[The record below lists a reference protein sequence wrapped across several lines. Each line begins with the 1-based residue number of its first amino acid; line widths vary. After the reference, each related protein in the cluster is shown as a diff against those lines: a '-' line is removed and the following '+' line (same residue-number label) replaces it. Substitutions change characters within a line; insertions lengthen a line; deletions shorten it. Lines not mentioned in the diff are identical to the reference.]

1 MTNLDDYYRCRD
13 DLSDYVVRDLVG
25 PLAGDTPTD
34 HENVLV
40 EAPIQRYLAGILYPQ
55 SPKTVDPFDDD
66 EQIDV
71 KLDTP
76 GEDNR
81 PERAV
86 PLSSARYPSAIGITA
101 SVDLHTQPVLEIGV
115 SAARYQP
122 EQPPDGEVTW
132 RRTPL
137 SETVQ
142 VDLQSIETTR
152 LPVASGLELYL
163 KARAGNRDGAT
174 AVTVA
179 LVNTLAQTGYRR
191 DTESFFQCEFTLRT
205 LDRPGFVDRSKLGSI
220 GTDEDARSLALLYR
234 KSPSFAVGHGTGV
247 DWGDTVTTDDGGLR
261 TDTIRATPAPHHD
274 LRLADSNPDIVSDY
288 FSMQRLATAGRSDVV
303 AGLRDF
309 VAGYRN
315 WISHRGDEVPA
326 LPGRYHSTAT
336 RHLDECRDAADRM
349 DGGVDYLASNDD
361 AWLAFQL
368 ANQAML
374 EQRSGSRRNP
384 SDDDGSAV
392 PDEHEHQ
399 WRPFQLGFILMT
411 IQGTGD
417 PECDERSLVDLLWFP
432 TGGGKTE
439 AYLGLIAFTIFLRR
453 LREVADGRTGGGLTV
468 IMRYTLR
475 LLTLQQF
482 ERAAALI
489 CACERL
495 RRENAAVL
503 GGEEISI
510 CLWVGGAAT
519 PNRLDEARHAIA
531 EARKGRTTA
540 EGNPIQLTQCPWCGH
555 QLSASNYR
563 VGGSGGGMTIA
574 CPDSGCD
581 FASGLPCYLVDEDIY
596 RLKPTLMIA
605 TVDKFASLPW
615 RDSIGGLF
623 NIDSDDRPPELIIQ
637 DELHLI
643 SGPLGTMVGLY
654 ETAID
659 LLCLDGDRA
668 PKLIASTATIRR
680 AADQVQRLY
689 DRRSFQFP
697 PPGIDAADSY
707 FAVETHPAEKGTR
720 RYLGLMAPGRSQ
732 AMLLVHSYAALLQ
745 RASEINAP
753 PSVVDPYWTLLGYFI
768 NLRVLGAAHMQVRD
782 AMRERTTVLAAQSN
796 EPSRFED
803 ASPHLRE
810 LTSRRDAFEIPEV
823 LRKLAAS
830 VDDGDCLDVV
840 LATNMISVGLDIDRL
855 GLMAVAGQPQS
866 ASEYIQAT
874 SRVGRRHPGLV
885 VVLYNAFRSRDRS
898 HYEGFVSFHNSIY
911 RQVDAS
917 SLTPFAAR
925 ARDRALH
932 AVLIGMLRAKY
943 PEYRPNDGASNTS
956 KLDIHAEWVI
966 ERIVNRI
973 ERIDPGETAMARAH
987 LHSLVEAWKRRVEE
1001 EPELYFRHDDPER
1014 SLLTDAA
1021 HPELADECGS
1031 FSTTW
1036 SMRSVDTES
1045 NLHLIR

>member
-1 MTNLDDYYRCRD
+1 MTDLQDYYRCRD

-55 SPKTVDPFDDD
+55 SPKTLDPFDDD

-71 KLDTP
+71 KSDTP

-101 SVDLHTQPVLEIGV
+101 SVDLHTQPILEIDI

-122 EQPPDGEVTW
+122 EQSPDGEVTW

-142 VDLQSIETTR
+142 VDVQTIETTR
-152 LPVASGLELYL
+152 QPVAPGLELYL
-163 KARAGNRDGAT
+163 KARPGKREGAT

-179 LVNTLAQTGYRR
+179 LINTLAEAGYRR

-205 LDRPGFVDRSKLGSI
+205 LDGPAFIDRSKLGDI
-220 GTDEDARSLALLYR
+220 GTDDDARSLALLYR

-247 DWGDTVTTDDGGLR
+247 DWDDAVTTGDGGLR
-261 TDTIRATPAPHHD
+261 TDTIRATPAPHYD
-274 LRLADSNPDIVSDY
+274 LRLADTNPDIVSDY
-288 FSMQRLATAGRSDVV
+288 FFMHRLATAGRADVV
-303 AGLRDF
+303 TGLRDF
-309 VAGYRN
+309 VAGYRK
-315 WISHRGDEVPA
+315 WISYRLDEVAA
-326 LPGRYHSTAT
+326 LPDRYHSTAR
-336 RHLDECRDAADRM
+336 RHLDDCRDAANRM
-349 DGGVDYLASNDD
+349 DGGIDYLARNDD

-374 EQRSGSRRNP
+374 EQRAGSRRDRTDHEESP
-384 SDDDGSAV
+384 V
-392 PDEHEHQ
+392 PDQHEHQ

-411 IQGTGD
+411 LQGTGD
-417 PECDERSLVDLLWFP
+417 LDCEERSLVDLLWFP

-482 ERAAALI
+482 ERAATLI

-495 RRENAAVL
+495 RRENAAIL

-519 PNRLDEARHAIA
+519 PNRLDEARQAIS
-531 EARKGRTTA
+531 EARKGRTRS
-540 EGNPIQLTQCPWCGH
+540 EGNPIQLTRCPWCGH
-555 QLSASNYR
+555 HLSASNYR
-563 VGGSGGGMTIA
+563 VGGSGQGMIIT
-574 CPDSGCD
+574 CPDHGCD
-581 FASGLPCYLVDEDIY
+581 FAGGLPCYLVDEDIY
-596 RLKPTLMIA
+596 RVAPTLMIA

-615 RDSIGGLF
+615 RDSVGDLF
-623 NIDSDDRPPELIIQ
+623 HLDSDERPPELIIQ

-659 LLCLDGDRA
+659 LLCRDGDRA

-707 FAVETHPAEKGTR
+707 FAVETHPSEKGTR
-720 RYLGLMAPGRSQ
+720 RYLGLMAPGRPQ
-732 AMLLVHSYAALLQ
+732 ATLLVHVYAALLQ
-745 RASEINAP
+745 QVAELESP
-753 PSVVDPYWTLLGYFI
+753 PATVDPYWTLLGYFI
-768 NLRVLGAAHMQVRD
+768 NLRVLGAANMQVRD
-782 AMRERTTVLAAQSN
+782 AVRERTTVLAAQSDRQ
-796 EPSRFED
+796 SRF
-803 ASPHLRE
+803 AKVSPNLEE
-810 LTSRRDAFEIPEV
+810 LTSRRDASGIPEA
-823 LRKLAAS
+823 LKKLAATI
-830 VDDGDCLDVV
+830 DDDDCLDVV

-932 AVLIGMLRAKY
+932 AVLIGLLRAKY
-943 PEYRPNDGASNTS
+943 PEYRPNDGASNTRN
-956 KLDIHAEWVI
+956 LDIHAEWVI
-966 ERIVNRI
+966 DRIVSRI
-973 ERIDPGETAMARAH
+973 ERIDPSETQMARAH
-987 LHSLVEAWKRRVEE
+987 LCSLVEAWKRRAEE
-1001 EPELYFRHDDPER
+1001 EPDLYFRHDDPER

-1021 HPELADECGS
+1021 HPELADEFGS
-1031 FSTTW
+1031 FSTMW